1 MNAALQI
8 EAGYHVLIL
17 PHTRRD
23 GDVASALLRRSG
35 IACEVVGSAAS
46 LALALREPVG
56 AVVVTD
62 AALRDP
68 DFARVTAALGRQ
80 PAWSDIPV
88 VLLGHDATDT
98 AAAERLRSSLTNV
111 TLLNRPTSVR
121 TLLSSVQAALRGRKR
136 QYQTRDQMRML
147 RETEETVR
155 TREQQL
161 HTLAENSPDILS
173 RFDRNFRHVFVNQAA
188 TRNTGLI
195 FAIASARGTVDRE
208 SEAPRIPCATT

>member
-1 MNAALQI
+1 MNAAAQI
-8 EAGYHVLIL
+8 EAGYQVLIL

-35 IACEVVGSAAS
+35 IACEVVQDAAT

-68 DFARVTAALGRQ
+68 DFTRVIAALGRQ

-88 VLLGHDATDT
+88 VLLGQNSSSTATD
-98 AAAERLRSSLTNV
+98 AAERLRASLTNV

-121 TLLSSVQAALRGRKR
+121 TLLSSVQAALRGRRR

-155 TREQQL
+155 TREQHSCTPL
-161 HTLAENSPDILS
+161 PRTLRTSSAASTATCATYSSTRRP
-173 RFDRNFRHVFVNQAA
+173 RA
-188 TRNTGLI
+188 TRVL
-195 FAIASARGTVDRE
+195 R
-208 SEAPRIPCATT
+208 ATP